1 MRDLQQ
7 HISSIRGNI
16 DRLLRLY
23 QAMRQENKLL
33 KTQVDTLRSQVAEKN
48 QTIEQLKAE
57 MDVIKTAHAIRGNEL
72 DENSL
77 SEEQKEVRKKINEY
91 IREIDACIK
100 KLEA

>member
-1 MRDLQQ
+1 MKDLQQ

-33 KTQVDTLRSQVAEKN
+33 KVQVDTLRSQVAEKN
-48 QTIEQLKAE
+48 QVIEQLKTD
-57 MDVIKTAHAIRGNEL
+57 MDVLKTANAIRSAEV
-72 DENSL
+72 DEHSL

-91 IREIDACIK
+91 IREIDSCIK

>member
-1 MRDLQQ
+1 MKDLQQ

-33 KTQVDTLRSQVAEKN
+33 KVQVDTLRSQVAEKN
-48 QTIEQLKAE
+48 QVIEQLKTD
-57 MDVIKTAHAIRGNEL
+57 MDVLKTANVIRSAEV
-72 DENSL
+72 DEHSL

-91 IREIDACIK
+91 IREIDSCIK